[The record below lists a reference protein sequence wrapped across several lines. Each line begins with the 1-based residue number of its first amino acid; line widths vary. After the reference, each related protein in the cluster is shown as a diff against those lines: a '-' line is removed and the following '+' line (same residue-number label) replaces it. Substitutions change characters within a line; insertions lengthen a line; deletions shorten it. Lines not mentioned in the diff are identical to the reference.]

1 VAICTPS
8 YFTLEGERSV
18 APASPEEARLKARK
32 AGWGSGVVD
41 YQRVA
46 EEYTART
53 EKKLEGFLVSNV
65 TA

>member
-1 VAICTPS
+1 
-8 YFTLEGERSV
+8 
-18 APASPEEARLKARK
+18 
-32 AGWGSGVVD
+32 VD

-46 EEYTART
+46 EEYMART